1 MGGRVI
7 ECLRTKYANT
17 KVEFQPQCTT
27 ELIDVIQSSK
37 LDIKLDVKLYQKCK
51 NVLSDKCPAMDKEDC
66 LKLLYQKR
74 QLTDKECTQE
84 VVRII
89 KEGRADIHVDPGL
102 FMACQADMLK
112 YCNDIPIGNKILLNT
127 FFCSIFLYLGSG
139 KQLQC
144 LLKISK
150 SVTKSCRDELSKRK
164 ELWRDV
170 S

>member
-17 KVEFQPQCTT
+17 AAELRPQCTT
-27 ELIDVIQSSK
+27 ELIDVIQASK
-37 LDIKLDVKLYQKCK
+37 LDIQLDVKLYQKCK
-51 NVLSDKCPAMDKEDC
+51 NVLGEKCPGTDKEDC
-66 LKLLYQKR
+66 LKLLYQKKK
-74 QLTDKECTQE
+74 LTDKDCTEE
-84 VVRII
+84 VIRII

-102 FMACQADMLK
+102 FMACQADILK
-112 YCNDIPIGNKILLNT
+112 YCNDIPIGNKILLNK
-127 FFCSIFLYLGSG
+127 FFCSIFVYLGSG

-150 SVTKSCRDELSKRK
+150 SMTKSCKDALSKRQ
-164 ELWRDV
+164 ELWSGV